1 MRRFAAFVAITMLVV
16 NCTSSDEMGGTM
28 TRSPGP
34 SRSAATAIAVTPS
47 PRWISD
53 YCAEAARVI
62 EPPVLCPAR
71 APKGILPTENLD
83 VLRPSAEGYVF
94 EGDAET
100 HWVFGASP
108 ADVEGDYGAMRRLG
122 AATVRGT
129 RGRWLYAPESA
140 GIHAGH
146 LVLEWRVGHVPL
158 RGQRPYR
165 RPIPGPTASGTPHG
179 CGRDASLP
187 LTPRWAF
194 GQVEVWM
201 SRVGA
206 GADLGI
212 ACSHR
217 GIMA

>member
-1 MRRFAAFVAITMLVV
+1 MRGLRSRLLVAGDAIRRFAAFVATTMLVV
-16 NCTSSDEMGGTM
+16 NCASSDEMGGT
-28 TRSPGP
+28 TARSPGP

-47 PRWISD
+47 PRWISE

-108 ADVEGDYGAMRRLG
+108 GDVEGDYGAMRHLS

-146 LVLEWRVGHVPL
+146 LVLEWRVGMFHYAVSAHTDDPSSDQL
-158 RGQRPYR
+158 RQELRTVAEGMRLYP
-165 RPIPGPTASGTPHG
+165 
-179 CGRDASLP
+179 
-187 LTPRWAF
+187 
-194 GQVEVWM
+194 
-201 SRVGA
+201 
-206 GADLGI
+206 
-212 ACSHR
+212 
-217 GIMA
+217 